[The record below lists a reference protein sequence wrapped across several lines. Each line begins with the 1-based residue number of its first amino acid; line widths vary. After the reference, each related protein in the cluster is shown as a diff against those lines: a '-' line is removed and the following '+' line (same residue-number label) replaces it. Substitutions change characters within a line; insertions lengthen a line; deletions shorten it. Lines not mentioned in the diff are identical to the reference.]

1 MLSNYFKIIFII
13 FIFLFPNEVKT
24 KNTNFKDFNSK
35 QLSNYFSG
43 IISHNNQK
51 NEQALKYL
59 KSSKQLLNQHEE
71 YFRRLIFSLVL
82 NQNVDRAFQ
91 EIKFLK
97 NKNQSEFFEAQLLL
111 LIDSINKKKFGKT
124 KLYLKKL
131 SEFTEE
137 GNFEKVIYETLR
149 DYAYTFE
156 NKKINTLESNFGNLI
171 AINNAFQNCYLNDP
185 KTLNYF
191 DKLRS
196 SEAADYS
203 RYLFFYVNHLV
214 HEKRLDL
221 VKQISSEING
231 LSSNLIILQTKAWIE
246 KNKFKDIEKIFSCK
260 NENDLLAEFFYLV
273 SNLYASQDE
282 FEQSNFYLNISFF
295 LNKKFKI
302 NLSLMADNYF
312 LNENYEQSLKVLDVF
327 DLKDDLYYWF
337 KIKQKGK
344 IIAEQKD
351 KEEALK
357 FIELN
362 FKKIKN
368 PSKKIL
374 FDLASI
380 YKNSKKYDK
389 AIELYTLVL
398 NKTEKSSLNYA
409 DLLYRRGGSYERIG
423 KYEKSD
429 KDLISALELIPNN
442 SYVLNYLAY
451 SWLERDKNIN
461 KAISMLEK
469 AYKENDNDPYIID
482 SVGWGYYLT
491 GRYVEAEKYMRRA
504 IELMPNDPIVN
515 DHYGDILW
523 KMNRKT
529 QAQYFWKSVLRM
541 SDVEK
546 EMIDKIKEKL
556 IKGLPK
562 DMNNESL

>member
-1 MLSNYFKIIFII
+1 MISKNSKIILII
-13 FIFLFPNEVKT
+13 FLIFFSLEAKSQNKYS
-24 KNTNFKDFNSK
+24 KDFNSK

-43 IISHNNQK
+43 IVSHNNQK

-59 KSSKQLLNQHEE
+59 KSSKQLLNEHEE
-71 YFRRLIFSLVL
+71 YFRRLIYSLVL

-97 NKNQSEFFEAQLLL
+97 NKSQSEFFEAQLLL

-124 KLYLKKL
+124 KLYLNKL

-137 GNFEKVIYETLR
+137 GTFEKVIYETLR
-149 DYAYTFE
+149 DYTYTFE
-156 NKKINTLESNFGNLI
+156 NKKISTFKSNFGNLI
-171 AINNAFQNCYLNDP
+171 AIKNAFQSCYLNDP
-185 KTLNYF
+185 KTLDYF
-191 DKLRS
+191 NRLKN

-203 RYLFFYVNHLV
+203 RYLYFYVNYLV
-214 HEKRLDL
+214 HEKRFDL
-221 VKQISSEING
+221 VKNISSEING
-231 LSSNLIILQTKAWIE
+231 FTSNLIVLQTKAWIE
-246 KNKFKDIEKIFSCK
+246 KNNFVDIEKIFSCE

-273 SNLYASQDE
+273 SNLYSSQDE
-282 FEQSNFYLNISFF
+282 YEQSNFYLNISYF

-312 LNENYEQSLKVLDVF
+312 LNENYEQSLKVLEIF
-327 DLKDDLYYWF
+327 KFKDDLYYWF

-344 IIAEQKD
+344 IIAEQRG

-357 FIELN
+357 FIESN
-362 FKKIKN
+362 FKKIKD
-368 PSKKIL
+368 PSNKIL
-374 FDLASI
+374 LDLAAI
-380 YKNSKKYDK
+380 YKNSKKYRESIK
-389 AIELYTLVL
+389 LYTSVM
-398 NKTEKSSLNYA
+398 NRMDKSSLNYA
-409 DLLYRRGGSYERIG
+409 DLLYKRGGSYERIG
-423 KYEKSD
+423 EYKKSD
-429 KDLISALELIPNN
+429 IDLLSALELIPNN

-461 KAISMLEK
+461 KAILMLEK
-469 AYKENDNDPYIID
+469 AYKENDTDPYIID
-482 SVGWGYYLT
+482 SVGWGYYLV
-491 GRYVEAEKYMRRA
+491 GRYVDAERYMRRA

-523 KMNRKT
+523 KMNRKI

-541 SDVEK
+541 SDAEK
-546 EMIDKIKEKL
+546 EMKNKIKEKL

>member
-1 MLSNYFKIIFII
+1 MLSNYLKIIFII

-131 SEFTEE
+131 SEFAEE

-171 AINNAFQNCYLNDP
+171 TINNAFQNCYLNDP

-196 SEAADYS
+196 SKAADYS

-398 NKTEKSSLNYA
+398 NRTEKSSLNYA

>member
-1 MLSNYFKIIFII
+1 MLSNYLKIIFII

-131 SEFTEE
+131 SEFAEE

-171 AINNAFQNCYLNDP
+171 TINNAFQNCYLNDP

-398 NKTEKSSLNYA
+398 NRTEKSSLNYA